1 MCRCPLACLCEGRVM
16 MLCTKGVRG
25 FLLQALRS
33 VSWHHEGK
41 QFMCSHTD
49 GSLTTYNIK
58 QPQKPVSVM
67 MPHGECCGHVVIA
80 KSWLYI
86 VVHNHCHH
94 DDTWWVFRTFYNQ
107 SIKTVVWNLNG
118 LVMIINTV
126 QVKQVLGNLS
136 ETRCH

>member
-1 MCRCPLACLCEGRVM
+1 MHVSVWDGAM
-16 MLCTKGVRG
+16 MLCTEGVRG

-80 KSWLYI
+80 
-86 VVHNHCHH
+86 
-94 DDTWWVFRTFYNQ
+94 
-107 SIKTVVWNLNG
+107 
-118 LVMIINTV
+118 
-126 QVKQVLGNLS
+126 
-136 ETRCH
+136 